1 MNVLKVGDDENY
13 LKDIMTANVTIPSL
27 NRFEGNIRDLDPRLL
42 DVNLPMPKMCE
53 RTKGRKE
60 VETGFIGRVTR
71 IPKALV
77 ALLTWKV

>member
-13 LKDIMTANVTIPSL
+13 LKDTMTANITIPSL

-42 DVNLPMPKMCE
+42 DVNLPMPKMRE
-53 RTKGRKE
+53 NQGRKE
-60 VETGFIGRVTR
+60 VETDFIGRVTR